1 MKVRMYRNYDKFP
14 YESDHHGNF
23 NGRMI
28 FTFFR
33 PISGAFDCILV
44 ELPEGYNPLPL
55 EKYEHYSGW
64 QMELDQV
71 VKKEEDGMCN
81 TRGLTMRFFD
91 EKNWDYVNV
100 PKGWL
105 DTYAKED
112 TVPELCGRENIPVK
126 FIKIEYSTVKELA
139 EKFNCE
145 YIEPTDEF
153 YTGFRKRINEY
164 ISAYEKWEAMKDE
177 INRRSVT
184 TFETLKERVELKS
197 NWHEKTYIG
206 NPGDYVL
213 NVGEKRY
220 LILGVVAAEDTS
232 PSSDHMF
239 LNVQSFNLD
248 DRETRL
254 PAVGLPE
261 NTPAEIIDMIE
272 KESARRDEL
281 IRNHGEEDWG

>member
-33 PISGAFDCILV
+33 SIGREFDCILV
-44 ELPEGYNPLPL
+44 ELTEGYKPLPL

-71 VKKEEDGMCN
+71 VKKEEDGMYN

-91 EKNWDYVNV
+91 
-100 PKGWL
+100 
-105 DTYAKED
+105 
-112 TVPELCGRENIPVK
+112 
-126 FIKIEYSTVKELA
+126 
-139 EKFNCE
+139 
-145 YIEPTDEF
+145 
-153 YTGFRKRINEY
+153 
-164 ISAYEKWEAMKDE
+164 
-177 INRRSVT
+177 
-184 TFETLKERVELKS
+184 
-197 NWHEKTYIG
+197 KTYIG
-206 NPGDYVL
+206 NPGDCVL
-213 NVGEKRY
+213 NIAEKQY
-220 LILGVVAAEDTS
+220 LILGVIDAEDTS
-232 PSSDHMF
+232 PSSEHVF
-239 LNVQSFNLD
+239 LAVQSFNPD

-281 IRNHGEEDWG
+281 ISGHGEEDWG

>member
-33 PISGAFDCILV
+33 PISRAFDCILV
-44 ELPEGYNPLPL
+44 ELPEGYKPLPL

-64 QMELDQV
+64 QMDLDQV
-71 VKKEEDGMCN
+71 VKKENEMDDI
-81 TRGLTMRFFD
+81 RGLTIRFFD

-100 PKGWL
+100 PDGWL
-105 DTYAKED
+105 DTYAKDD
-112 TVPELCGRENIPVK
+112 TVPEIRGRENIPVK

-139 EKFNCE
+139 EKSNCE
-145 YIEPTDEF
+145 YIKPTDEF
-153 YTGFRKRINEY
+153 YASFRKKINEY

-177 INRRSVT
+177 VNRKSVT
-184 TFETLKERVELKS
+184 TFEPLKKKVELKS

-213 NVGEKRY
+213 NIDEKRY
-220 LILGVVAAEDTS
+220 LILDVIAAEDTS

-239 LNVQSFNLD
+239 FHVQSFNSKD
-248 DRETRL
+248 QETRL
-254 PAVGLPE
+254 PAFGLPE
-261 NTPAEIIDMIE
+261 NTPPAIIEMIE
-272 KESARRDEL
+272 KEATRRDEL
-281 IRNHGEEDWG
+281 ISSHGEEDWG

>member
-1 MKVRMYRNYDKFP
+1 MKVRMYRNYDKFK
-14 YESDHHGNF
+14 SGGF

-33 PISGAFDCILV
+33 PISRAFDCILV
-44 ELPEGYNPLPL
+44 ELPEGYKPLPL

-64 QMELDQV
+64 QMDLDQV
-71 VKKEEDGMCN
+71 VKKENEMDDI
-81 TRGLTMRFFD
+81 RGLTIRFFD
-91 EKNWDYVNV
+91 EKNWDYVSV
-100 PKGWL
+100 SKGWL

-112 TVPELCGRENIPVK
+112 TVPELCGRENIPIK
-126 FIKIEYSTVKELA
+126 FIRVEYSTVEELA

-145 YIEPTDEF
+145 YIKPTDEF
-153 YTGFRKRINEY
+153 YASFRKRINEY
-164 ISAYEKWEAMKDE
+164 ISAYEKWKEVKE
-177 INRRSVT
+177 EVNRRSVT

-213 NVGEKRY
+213 NIGENRY
-220 LILGVVAAEDTS
+220 LILGVIAAEDTS
-232 PSSDHMF
+232 PSSEHML
-239 LNVQSFNLD
+239 LNVQSFNPD

-261 NTPAEIIDMIE
+261 NTPGEIIDMIE
-272 KESARRDEL
+272 KESTCRDVL
-281 IRNHGEEDWG
+281 ISSHGEEDWG

>member
-1 MKVRMYRNYDKFP
+1 MKVRMYRNYDKFT
-14 YESDHHGNF
+14 YESDRHGSF

-33 PISGAFDCILV
+33 PISRAFDCILV
-44 ELPEGYNPLPL
+44 ELPAEYQPLPL
-55 EKYEHYSGW
+55 EKYERYSGW
-64 QMELDQV
+64 QMDLDQV
-71 VKKEEDGMCN
+71 VKKENGMDDI
-81 TRGLTMRFFD
+81 RGLTIRFFD

-100 PKGWL
+100 PDGWL
-105 DTYAKED
+105 DTYAKDD
-112 TVPELCGRENIPVK
+112 TVPEIRGRENIPVK

-145 YIEPTDEF
+145 YIKPTDEF
-153 YTGFRKRINEY
+153 YASFRKRINEY
-164 ISAYEKWEAMKDE
+164 ISAYEKWKDVKE
-177 INRRSVT
+177 EVNRRSVT

-213 NVGEKRY
+213 NIDEKRY
-220 LILGVVAAEDTS
+220 LILGVIAAEDTS

-239 LNVQSFNLD
+239 LHVQSFNLD

-281 IRNHGEEDWG
+281 IGDHGEEDWG

>member
-164 ISAYEKWEAMKDE
+164 ISAYE
-177 INRRSVT
+177 N
-184 TFETLKERVELKS
+184 
-197 NWHEKTYIG
+197 G
-206 NPGDYVL
+206 
-213 NVGEKRY
+213 
-220 LILGVVAAEDTS
+220 
-232 PSSDHMF
+232 
-239 LNVQSFNLD
+239 
-248 DRETRL
+248 RL
-254 PAVGLPE
+254 
-261 NTPAEIIDMIE
+261 
-272 KESARRDEL
+272 
-281 IRNHGEEDWG
+281 

>member
-1 MKVRMYRNYDKFP
+1 MKVRMYRNYDKFK
-14 YESDHHGNF
+14 SGGF

-33 PISGAFDCILV
+33 PISRAFDCILV
-44 ELPEGYNPLPL
+44 ELPEGYKPLPL
-55 EKYEHYSGW
+55 ERYERYSGW

-71 VKKEEDGMCN
+71 VKKEEDGMYN

-112 TVPELCGRENIPVK
+112 TVPPLCGRENIPIK
-126 FIKIEYSTVKELA
+126 FIRIEYSTVKELT

-145 YIEPTDEF
+145 YVEPTDEF
-153 YTGFRKRINEY
+153 YASFQKRINEY
-164 ISAYEKWEAMKDE
+164 ISAYEKWKDVKE
-177 INRRSVT
+177 EVNRRSVT

-220 LILGVVAAEDTS
+220 LILGVIAAEDTP

-239 LNVQSFNLD
+239 FHVQSFNSKD
-248 DRETRL
+248 QETRL
-254 PAVGLPE
+254 PAFGLPE
-261 NTPAEIIDMIE
+261 NTPPAIIEMIE
-272 KESARRDEL
+272 KEATRRDEL
-281 IRNHGEEDWG
+281 ISSHGEEDWG

>member
-33 PISGAFDCILV
+33 PIGREFDCILV
-44 ELPEGYNPLPL
+44 ELPAGYQPLPL
-55 EKYEHYSGW
+55 EKYERYSGW
-64 QMELDQV
+64 QMDLDQV
-71 VKKEEDGMCN
+71 VKKENGMDDI
-81 TRGLTMRFFD
+81 RGLTIRFFD

-112 TVPELCGRENIPVK
+112 TVPELRGRESIPVN
-126 FIKIEYSTVKELA
+126 FIAIEYSTVKELA

-145 YIEPTDEF
+145 YIKPTDEF
-153 YTGFRKRINEY
+153 YASFRKRINEY
-164 ISAYEKWEAMKDE
+164 ISAYEKWKEVKE
-177 INRRSVT
+177 EVNRRSVT
-184 TFETLKERVELKS
+184 TFETLKEKVELKS

-213 NVGEKRY
+213 NIGENRY
-220 LILGVVAAEDTS
+220 LILGVIAAEDTP
-232 PSSDHMF
+232 PSSEHML
-239 LNVQSFNLD
+239 LNVQSFNPD

>member
-33 PISGAFDCILV
+33 PIGGAFDCILV
-44 ELPEGYNPLPL
+44 ELPEGYKPLPL
-55 EKYEHYSGW
+55 ERYEHYSGW

-71 VKKEEDGMCN
+71 VKKEEDGMYN
-81 TRGLTMRFFD
+81 TRGLT
-91 EKNWDYVNV
+91 
-100 PKGWL
+100 P
-105 DTYAKED
+105 
-112 TVPELCGRENIPVK
+112 IK
-126 FIKIEYSTVKELA
+126 FIRVEYSTVEELA

-145 YIEPTDEF
+145 YIKPTDEF
-153 YTGFRKRINEY
+153 YASFRKRINEY
-164 ISAYEKWEAMKDE
+164 ISAYEKWKDVKE
-177 INRRSVT
+177 EVNRRSVT

-206 NPGDYVL
+206 NPGNYVL

-220 LILGVVAAEDTS
+220 LIVGVIAAEDTS
-232 PSSDHMF
+232 PSSEHMF
-239 LNVQSFNLD
+239 LNVQSFNPG

-261 NTPAEIIDMIE
+261 NTPVEIIDMIE
-272 KESARRDEL
+272 KEAARRAEL

>member
-1 MKVRMYRNYDKFP
+1 MKVRMYRNYDKFK
-14 YESDHHGNF
+14 SGGF

-33 PISGAFDCILV
+33 PISRAFDCILV
-44 ELPEGYNPLPL
+44 ELPEGYKPLPL

-64 QMELDQV
+64 QMDLDQV
-71 VKKEEDGMCN
+71 VKKENEMDDI
-81 TRGLTMRFFD
+81 RGLTIRFFD

-100 PKGWL
+100 PDGWL
-105 DTYAKED
+105 DTYAKDD
-112 TVPELCGRENIPVK
+112 TVPEIRGRENIPVK

-139 EKFNCE
+139 EKSNCE
-145 YIEPTDEF
+145 YIKPTDEF
-153 YTGFRKRINEY
+153 YASFRKKINEY

-177 INRRSVT
+177 VNRKSVT
-184 TFETLKERVELKS
+184 TFEPLKKKVELKS

-220 LILGVVAAEDTS
+220 LILGVIAAEDTP

-239 LNVQSFNLD
+239 FHVQSFNSKD
-248 DRETRL
+248 QETRL
-254 PAVGLPE
+254 PAFGLPE
-261 NTPAEIIDMIE
+261 NTPPAIIEMIE
-272 KESARRDEL
+272 KEATRRDEL
-281 IRNHGEEDWG
+281 ISSHGEEDWG

>member
-1 MKVRMYRNYDKFP
+1 MKVRMYRNYDKFK
-14 YESDHHGNF
+14 SGGF

-33 PISGAFDCILV
+33 PISRAFDCILV
-44 ELPEGYNPLPL
+44 ELPEGYKPLPL

-64 QMELDQV
+64 QMDLDQV
-71 VKKEEDGMCN
+71 VKKENEMDDI
-81 TRGLTMRFFD
+81 RGLTIRFFD

-100 PKGWL
+100 PDGWL
-105 DTYAKED
+105 DTYAKDD
-112 TVPELCGRENIPVK
+112 TVPEIRGRENIPVK

-145 YIEPTDEF
+145 YIKPTDEF
-153 YTGFRKRINEY
+153 YASFRKKINEY

-177 INRRSVT
+177 VNRKSVT
-184 TFETLKERVELKS
+184 TFEPLKKKVELKS

-213 NVGEKRY
+213 NIDEKRY
-220 LILGVVAAEDTS
+220 LILDVIAAEDTS

-239 LNVQSFNLD
+239 FHVQSFNSKD
-248 DRETRL
+248 QETRL
-254 PAVGLPE
+254 PAFGLPE
-261 NTPAEIIDMIE
+261 NTPPAIIEMIE
-272 KESARRDEL
+272 KEATRRDEL
-281 IRNHGEEDWG
+281 ISSHGEEDWG

>member
-1 MKVRMYRNYDKFP
+1 MKVRMYRNYDKFK
-14 YESDHHGNF
+14 SGGF

-33 PISGAFDCILV
+33 PISRAFDCILV
-44 ELPEGYNPLPL
+44 ELPEGYKPLPL

-64 QMELDQV
+64 QMDLDQV
-71 VKKEEDGMCN
+71 VKKENEMDDI
-81 TRGLTMRFFD
+81 RGLTIRFFD

-100 PKGWL
+100 PDGWL
-105 DTYAKED
+105 DTYAKDD
-112 TVPELCGRENIPVK
+112 TVPEIRGRENIPVK

-139 EKFNCE
+139 EKSNCE
-145 YIEPTDEF
+145 YIKPTDEF
-153 YTGFRKRINEY
+153 YASFRKKINEY

-177 INRRSVT
+177 VNRKSVT
-184 TFETLKERVELKS
+184 TFEPLKKKVELKS

-220 LILGVVAAEDTS
+220 LILGVIAAEDTS
-232 PSSDHMF
+232 PSSDHML
-239 LNVQSFNLD
+239 LNVQSFNPD

-272 KESARRDEL
+272 KESTRRDVL
-281 IRNHGEEDWG
+281 ISSHGEEDWG

>member
-1 MKVRMYRNYDKFP
+1 MKVRMYRNYDKFK
-14 YESDHHGNF
+14 SGGF

-33 PISGAFDCILV
+33 PISRAFDCILV
-44 ELPEGYNPLPL
+44 ELPEGYKPLPL

-64 QMELDQV
+64 QMDLDQV
-71 VKKEEDGMCN
+71 VKKENEMDDI
-81 TRGLTMRFFD
+81 RGLTIRFFD

-100 PKGWL
+100 PDGWL
-105 DTYAKED
+105 DTYAKDD
-112 TVPELCGRENIPVK
+112 TVPEIRGRENIPVK

-145 YIEPTDEF
+145 YIKPTDEF
-153 YTGFRKRINEY
+153 YARFRKKINEY

-177 INRRSVT
+177 VNRKSVT
-184 TFETLKERVELKS
+184 TFEPLKKKVELKS

-213 NVGEKRY
+213 NIDEKRY
-220 LILGVVAAEDTS
+220 LILDVIAAEDTS

-239 LNVQSFNLD
+239 FHVQSFNSKD
-248 DRETRL
+248 QETRL
-254 PAVGLPE
+254 PAFGLPE
-261 NTPAEIIDMIE
+261 NTPPAIIEMIE
-272 KESARRDEL
+272 KEATRRDEL
-281 IRNHGEEDWG
+281 ISSHGEEDWG